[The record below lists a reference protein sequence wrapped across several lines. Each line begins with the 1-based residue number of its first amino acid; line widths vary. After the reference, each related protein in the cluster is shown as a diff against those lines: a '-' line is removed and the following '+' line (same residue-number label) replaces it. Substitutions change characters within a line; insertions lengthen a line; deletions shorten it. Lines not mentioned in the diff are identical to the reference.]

1 MSNLRPNDP
10 YSTQPLT
17 PLWATH
23 AIGERGNVTL
33 LTKALRRRLK
43 LKRLLSS
50 RESYRLLVRTRKKR
64 AAAELEAARL
74 AATTLQ
80 VLHAE

>member
-10 YSTQPLT
+10 YSTQPFTRLR
-17 PLWATH
+17 ATH
-23 AIGERGNVTL
+23 AVGERDNVTL

-50 RESYRLLVRTRKKR
+50 RELYRLLVRKNRKR
-64 AAAELEAARL
+64 AAAELEATRL

-80 VLHAE
+80 VVRAE